1 MHRKRHI
8 YIARESFSKPILR
21 LFPAPS
27 HFSCKGALT
36 SQIIL
41 TVIIFSPEYS
51 IKQCRS
57 MHKDKKKRSGWL
69 RSASFSLFLGSFRAA
84 AIHSVSSQ
92 KILLIARILR

>member
-57 MHKDKKKRSGWL
+57 MHKDKKNAPDGSEALVFLCLWDCFVRL
-69 RSASFSLFLGSFRAA
+69 RYTPY
-84 AIHSVSSQ
+84 
-92 KILLIARILR
+92 LLRRFF